1 MTPNKIG
8 KAEQELRETVNDVAL
23 QLRRFALQDHYSG
36 EHTVPE
42 DNTEHCPRC
51 RQQVEE
57 KN

>member
-23 QLRRFALQDHYSG
+23 QLRRFALQDHREG

-42 DNTEHCPRC
+42 DNATHCPRC

-57 KN
+57 AN